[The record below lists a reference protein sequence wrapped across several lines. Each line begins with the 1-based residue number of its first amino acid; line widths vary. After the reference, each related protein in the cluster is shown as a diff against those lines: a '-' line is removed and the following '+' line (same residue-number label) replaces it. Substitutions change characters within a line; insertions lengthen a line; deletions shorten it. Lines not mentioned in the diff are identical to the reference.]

1 MIKNPSGAHDLQ
13 SIGMEAPTV
22 AMILDE
28 SNLAQL
34 ARGCAVLGGGGGG
47 DPEIALVMSILAVR
61 KNGGVRVVD
70 LDDLDDEGLV
80 MPCGLIGSPTVTVE
94 KIWSG
99 DEGVVLRDVVEG
111 IWRRPVAAIMCYEI
125 AGSNGLLPVAWAAN
139 LGLPILDADG
149 MSRAFPEMQQ
159 QTMHLA
165 GVSASPLVMVDE
177 HNNRV
182 ILETVTN
189 RWAERL
195 ARRVVATFGGVA
207 AATLYQ
213 MPVAEARSSVSHGSL
228 SRALAIGEAL
238 SRAAGDPIGALT
250 EAVGAVEL
258 LSGKVIDVNRR
269 STGGFAR
276 GFAVVEG
283 TGPYAGELL
292 RIELQNEALV
302 ALRDGEV
309 VATVPDIISVLDSH
323 TGDAIG
329 TERLR
334 YGQNVSVVA
343 LSSDPA
349 WKTDAGLQVAGPQAF
364 GYQLPYVPFNGVR
377 LENGGEACLPAKT

>member
-1 MIKNPSGAHDLQ
+1 
-13 SIGMEAPTV
+13 
-22 AMILDE
+22 MILDE
-28 SNLAQL
+28 SNLSQL

-47 DPEIALVMSILAVR
+47 DPEIALAMSVLAVR
-61 KNGGVRVVD
+61 ETGGVRVID
-70 LDDLDDEGLV
+70 LDDLDGDGLL

-99 DEGVVLRDVVEG
+99 DEGRVLRDVVESM
-111 IWRRPVAAIMCYEI
+111 RNRPVAAVMCYEI
-125 AGSNGLLPVAWAAN
+125 AGSNGLLPVAWAAK

-165 GVSASPLVMVDE
+165 GISASPLVMVDE

-182 ILETVTN
+182 VLETVTN

-207 AATLYQ
+207 AAALYQ
-213 MPVAEARSSVSHGSL
+213 MTVVQARSAVSQGSL
-228 SRALAIGEAL
+228 SRALAIGQAL
-238 SRAAGDPIGALT
+238 NRAAGDPVGALV

-283 TGPYAGELL
+283 AGGYAGELL
-292 RIELQNEALV
+292 RLELQNEALV
-302 ALRDGEV
+302 ALRDGQV
-309 VATVPDIISVLDSH
+309 VATVPDIISVVDSY
-323 TGDAIG
+323 TGNAIG
-329 TERLR
+329 TERLH

-343 LSSDPA
+343 LSCDPA
-349 WKTDAGLQVAGPQAF
+349 WTTEVGLEVAGPRAF
-364 GYQLPYVPFNGVR
+364 GYQLPYVPFDGARLDQGEGVV
-377 LENGGEACLPAKT
+377 CQPART